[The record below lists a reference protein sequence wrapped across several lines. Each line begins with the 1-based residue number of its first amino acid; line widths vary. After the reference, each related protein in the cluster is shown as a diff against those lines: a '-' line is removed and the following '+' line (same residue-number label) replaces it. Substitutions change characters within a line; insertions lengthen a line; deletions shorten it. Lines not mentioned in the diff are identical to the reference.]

1 MHVSR
6 DMKFTNVCVP
16 ASYFFF
22 EKTSG
27 VLEEVFHTM
36 YIMLLCN
43 VQVSPRNLVL

>member
-6 DMKFTNVCVP
+6 DMKFMC
-16 ASYFFF
+16 AHLIFFF
-22 EKTSG
+22 EKTNG